1 MSYVVFN
8 NADTIKI
15 GEVQTVDSSEDV
27 RIVDEKNVR
36 IYFLHFC
43 LLRVIVGF
51 LVIKI

>member
-1 MSYVVFN
+1 MRYVVFN

-36 IYFLHFC
+36 IYFL
-43 LLRVIVGF
+43 RVIVGF